1 MIIIL
6 TGETLYF
13 KIRESGADNSELI
26 SNMPIKYKI
35 IILRNYLK
43 IKNIFGK
50 YVHVLDFFQ
59 MNLVVF
65 SVTIGRIA
73 IAPFISAAGT
83 PVEIR
88 TLFFTM
94 VFTLMTLLNYS
105 LKSWKVKK
113 ENIKKWNT
121 G

>member
-1 MIIIL
+1 
-6 TGETLYF
+6 
-13 KIRESGADNSELI
+13 
-26 SNMPIKYKI
+26 
-35 IILRNYLK
+35 
-43 IKNIFGK
+43 
-50 YVHVLDFFQ
+50 

-83 PVEIR
+83 QVEIR

-105 LKSWKVKK
+105 LKS
-113 ENIKKWNT
+113 
-121 G
+121 

>member
-1 MIIIL
+1 M
-6 TGETLYF
+6 
-13 KIRESGADNSELI
+13 
-26 SNMPIKYKI
+26 
-35 IILRNYLK
+35 
-43 IKNIFGK
+43 
-50 YVHVLDFFQ
+50 HVLDFFFQ

-113 ENIKKWNT
+113 ENIKKRNT